1 MFCTDV
7 WVSLVVKSVG
17 CFSRDTRAYFFAFWV
32 YCVDVPV
39 RALTY
44 NFTRRWT
51 IRIEVVKKTGYVT
64 SAAQYGVRHKAIV
77 GI

>member
-1 MFCTDV
+1 M
-7 WVSLVVKSVG
+7 
-17 CFSRDTRAYFFAFWV
+17 
-32 YCVDVPV
+32 DVPV